1 MFFLSEQLQRVQQQF
16 RDVHKRRIKTYLQE
30 KSYNENTTINDLRDV
45 YVEPCVADSVQNR
58 PIKVEE
64 LFSPE
69 PISGKIPRKVLL
81 YGPGGIGKTMAALSL
96 LDTWLNGQLPAF
108 GNIFFFSMR
117 VLSRIGKCS
126 LTDLLFT
133 HQGITKPRDDIVDKY
148 LDNMSESLVIFE
160 DCGEDRYTSKS
171 ESPPLYPDTEVEMSK
186 LIGSIICGK
195 VIRGAGVLVTARNGG
210 VTEHKVF
217 DRRAEIYGFDETRID
232 QYVSMFCA
240 GNDTDNCILESHIRR
255 YIDTDKNISSFCY
268 LPMLCY
274 LICQIAKMLQKGH
287 YQTTLPTTVTELLKL
302 SVIHFATEYHPD
314 FKWKTCS
321 EEDDNVV
328 AYFKDPLLRH
338 SKLAKEGMSHLPV
351 QLLFSKEDLARCG
364 LSKFV
369 ARQFSL
375 LTVLR
380 YKVKGSMSREE
391 TEVHHFVHLLMQE
404 FFAAIA
410 FLSNIGIIETQMANT
425 PNVGQLDMVLI
436 FMSGLTGDPANKD
449 LLESLG
455 SHTTVT
461 TGDLIRLIIKQ
472 DTENRRRNFK
482 TTILLLLRLMYE
494 SRQPHLWA
502 LVKDFVL
509 IERKDDFFL
518 SVVKELNL
526 DDTRINPVDQQ
537 AFVYVIPNM
546 DDVTMLK

>member
-1 MFFLSEQLQRVQQQF
+1 M
-16 RDVHKRRIKTYLQE
+16 RRIKTYLQE
-30 KSYNENTTINDLRDV
+30 KNYNENTTINDLRDV
-45 YVEPCVADSVQNR
+45 YVEPCVADDVQNR
-58 PIKVEE
+58 QIKVEG

-69 PISGKIPRKVLL
+69 PISEKIPRKVLL
-81 YGPGGIGKTMAALSL
+81 YGSGGIGKTMAALSL

-108 GNIFFFSMR
+108 RNFFFFSMR
-117 VLSRIGKCS
+117 DLSHIGKCS

-133 HQGITKPRDDIVDKY
+133 HQGIPKPRDDIVDTY
-148 LDNMSESLVIFE
+148 LENMSQSLVVFE
-160 DCGEDRYTSKS
+160 DCGEDMYTSIS
-171 ESPPLYPDTEVEMSK
+171 ESKHLYAVTKVEISQ

-195 VIRGAGVLVTARNGG
+195 LIPGARVLVTARNGG
-210 VTEHKVF
+210 VTEHEVF

-240 GNDTDNCILESHIRR
+240 GSDTDNGILESHIRR
-255 YIDTDKNISSFCY
+255 YIDKDKNISSFCY
-268 LPMLCY
+268 LPMLCN

-302 SVIHFATEYHPD
+302 SVIHFATECHPD
-314 FKWKTCS
+314 FKGEILS
-321 EEDDNVV
+321 EDDDDVV
-328 AYFKDPLLRH
+328 AYFKDPLLSH

-351 QLLFSKEDLARCG
+351 KFLFTKEDLARCG

-369 ARQFSL
+369 AREFSL

-380 YKVKGSMSREE
+380 YKVKGSVSREE
-391 TEVHHFVHLLMQE
+391 TEVHHFVHLLVQE

-410 FLSNIGIIETQMANT
+410 FLSNIDDIETQMANT
-425 PNVGQLDMVLI
+425 PNLGQLDMVLTY
-436 FMSGLTGDPANKD
+436 MSGLTGDPANKD

-455 SHTTVT
+455 CQTTVT
-461 TGDLIRLIIKQ
+461 AGDLIQLIIKQ

-509 IERKDDFFL
+509 IERKDDDFL
-518 SVVKELNL
+518 SDVKELNI
-526 DDTRINPVDQQ
+526 DGTRINPVDQQ
-537 AFVYVIPNM
+537 ALVYVIPNM